1 MTLQYEV
8 VERIAVG
15 GMAEVYRAR
24 AIDESGRGSVVCIKR
39 ILPHL
44 TRDPRSLSMFVD
56 EARLAASLDSPFIVQ
71 VYDLCMSPSGEHFIV
86 MEYVEGMDLARVLS
100 TCRKNGA
107 RIPIDVVA
115 RIAIEMCKGLHVAHE
130 HKDPQGVGLDIIHRD
145 ISPQNILLSRGGDVK
160 ITDFGIA
167 KSSIVMTTTAL
178 GVLKGKY
185 GYMSPEQASGQP
197 LDRRSD
203 LFNVGILMYEML
215 VGERCFAGS
224 SDYSTLELMREAVVV
239 PPSHTRHDVDS
250 ELEKVVMKAL
260 SKRKEDR
267 FSTARELEQAILLC
281 PRARPC
287 DRETLVEFLNDI
299 EGKAERPQRVEKS
312 EVLSLASI
320 VEGPASSKPTE
331 PDPVH
336 TSEDGDHPRPSKAA
350 LVLASALAA
359 GVTFLVLRT
368 AYDPV
373 DALNAVQTAQG
384 AGGDVDETTVVVT
397 SEPPGARVF
406 VDGLEMAGTTPFVLQ
421 RPLDGELHEVRLLLS
436 GHEAA
441 SASVRWSDEDAL
453 QVLRLRLEPT
463 PPPSAVAMIHFEA
476 SDRARVFVDE
486 VLILEA
492 RRGELAVPAGE
503 PIRLTF
509 EGPSGGIRS
518 MELELPEGAKREL
531 LVELPHGPPAAD
543 EFPEDTELP
552 AD

>member
-24 AIDESGRGSVVCIKR
+24 AIDDAGQDSVVCIKR

-44 TRDPRSLSMFVD
+44 TRDARSLSMFVD
-56 EARLAASLDSPFIVQ
+56 EARLAASLDSPNIVQ
-71 VYDLCMSPSGEHFIV
+71 VYDLCMSPAGEHFIV
-86 MEYVEGMDLARVLS
+86 MEYVDGMDLARVLS
-100 TCRKNGA
+100 TCRRNGS
-107 RIPIDVVA
+107 RFPIDVVA

-130 HKDPQGVGLDIIHRD
+130 HKDAKGASLDIIHRD
-145 ISPQNILLSRGGDVK
+145 VSPQNVLLSRRGDVK

-239 PPSHTRHDVDS
+239 PPSHTRHDIDPD
-250 ELEKVVMKAL
+250 LEKVVLQAL

-267 FSTARELEQAILLC
+267 FGTARELEQAILLC

-287 DRETLVEFLNDI
+287 DRASLVEFLQNI
-299 EGKAERPQRVEKS
+299 EGKAEEPERVEKS

-320 VEGPASSKPTE
+320 VEGPASSRPTDIGEASDGEASPPERSSLVVAALIAVLAAGLAFFADSALQE
-331 PDPVH
+331 PL
-336 TSEDGDHPRPSKAA
+336 A
-350 LVLASALAA
+350 LVLA
-359 GVTFLVLRT
+359 
-368 AYDPV
+368 
-373 DALNAVQTAQG
+373 VQE
-384 AGGDVDETTVVVT
+384 AGGPKRSEATLVVA

-406 VDGLEMAGTTPFVLQ
+406 VDGVEMAGTTPFVLR
-421 RPLDGELHEVRLLLS
+421 RPPDGEVHELRLELS
-436 GHEAA
+436 GHEP
-441 SASVRWSDEDAL
+441 STTRVRWTDEDAL
-453 QVLRLRLEPT
+453 QVVRRRLEPT
-463 PPPSAVAMIHFEA
+463 PPPAATATIRFEA
-476 SDRARVFVDE
+476 SDRSKVRVDG
-486 VLILEA
+486 VLVLEA
-492 RRGELAVPAGE
+492 RSGSFQVPAAE
-503 PIRLTF
+503 PIRLAF
-509 EGPSGGIRS
+509 EGPSGGIRT
-518 MELELPEGAKREL
+518 MKLELPAGAEREL
-531 LVELPHGPPAAD
+531 LVELPHGPAGGPR
-543 EFPEDTELP
+543 FGEDTRP
-552 AD
+552 PSD